1 MDGSRKGLLGIRWIF
16 SWRIALNLARRPF
29 MSIAEPLTAL
39 KGELVQKIVPE
50 VIELLALALQEGTP
64 AHKVEEG
71 LWDLMLRAGNRG
83 MQALFDSHG
92 TGDRGPTLT
101 LHNGEEVNRLTKLH
115 MRQYV
120 SIFGRFDLKRV
131 AYGTRESQAIAFV
144 PLDNRLQLPESDFSY
159 LLQDW
164 DQELAVEQPFAKVNQ
179 TIERMLRLKQHTDS
193 LEGMNQQM
201 AQDTAGFRESL
212 PAPPPAEEG
221 QFVVVTADCKG
232 VVIRGQGTPTVCGGE
247 RPGSKRANQK
257 RMAAVGAVYTI
268 DPYVRTADEV
278 VAALFRDANY
288 TPPPRPQPC
297 HKHVWAILPQG
308 QEKANSSIDLVYDW
322 LLSQSLLRNPKGRQ
336 PTVHLCDGQE
346 ALWQA
351 RDEYLPD
358 KNAVD
363 ILDLLHVT
371 PRLWQAAKLFHGERS
386 PLVVP
391 FVRQRV
397 TQVLQGKVETVVRGL
412 RRLAV
417 EQKLNAAKRKSLAR
431 ICRYLHKNRHRT
443 RYHEYLANGY
453 PIASGV
459 IEGACRHL
467 VKDRM
472 ERAGMHWT
480 IPGAQA
486 MLDVRSVFISGQW
499 EAFQAYRIEREVQ
512 RLYPHRHLVA
522 GDTFVSQEPQYS
534 MSS

>member
-1 MDGSRKGLLGIRWIF
+1 
-16 SWRIALNLARRPF
+16 
-29 MSIAEPLTAL
+29 MSIAEPLTVL
-39 KGELVQKIVPE
+39 KSELMQKIVPE
-50 VIELLALALQEGTP
+50 VVDLLVSALHEGT
-64 AHKVEEG
+64 AVHKVEEG
-71 LWDLMLRAGNRG
+71 LWDVLLRAGHQAL
-83 MQALFDSHG
+83 QALFDSHG
-92 TGDRGPTLT
+92 TGDLGPRLT
-101 LHNGEEVNRLTKLH
+101 LPNGEEVDRLEKLH
-115 MRQYV
+115 TRQYV

-131 AYGTRESQAIAFV
+131 AYGTREGQPIAFV

-164 DQELAVEQPFAKVNQ
+164 DQELAVEQAFTKVNQ

-193 LEGMNQQM
+193 LETMNRQM
-201 AQDTAGFRESL
+201 AADTAAFREAL
-212 PAPPPAEEG
+212 PAPPAAEEG
-221 QFVVVTADCKG
+221 KILVTTADCKG

-247 RPGSKRANQK
+247 RPGGVRANQK

-288 TPPPRPQPC
+288 TPPPRPDPC

-308 QEKANSSIDLVYDW
+308 QEKANSGIDLVYDW
-322 LLSQSLLRNPKGRQ
+322 LVRQALLRNPQSRQ
-336 PTVHLCDGQE
+336 PAVHLCDGQE

-351 RDEYLPD
+351 RNEYLPD
-358 KNAVD
+358 TNTVD

-371 PRLWQAAKLFHGERS
+371 PRLWQAAKLCYGERS

-397 TQVLQGKVETVVRGL
+397 TQVLQGKVASVVRGL

-417 EQKLNAAKRKSLAR
+417 AHKLNAAKRKSLAR
-431 ICRYLHKNRHRT
+431 IGRYLYKNRHRM
-443 RYHEYLANGY
+443 RYDAYLAKGY

-480 IPGAQA
+480 IVGAQA
-486 MLDVRSVFISGQW
+486 MLDVRSVNLSGQW
-499 EAFQAYRIEREVQ
+499 AAFQHYRIERATE
-512 RLYPHRHLVA
+512 RLYPHRQLVA
-522 GDTFVSQEPQYS
+522 GEAFFT
-534 MSS
+534 MAA

>member
-1 MDGSRKGLLGIRWIF
+1 
-16 SWRIALNLARRPF
+16 
-29 MSIAEPLTAL
+29 
-39 KGELVQKIVPE
+39 
-50 VIELLALALQEGTP
+50 
-64 AHKVEEG
+64 
-71 LWDLMLRAGNRG
+71 
-83 MQALFDSHG
+83 
-92 TGDRGPTLT
+92 
-101 LHNGEEVNRLTKLH
+101 
-115 MRQYV
+115 
-120 SIFGRFDLKRV
+120 
-131 AYGTRESQAIAFV
+131 
-144 PLDNRLQLPESDFSY
+144 
-159 LLQDW
+159 LQDW
-164 DQELAVEQPFAKVNQ
+164 DQELAVEQAFSKVNQ

-193 LEGMNQQM
+193 LENMNRQM
-201 AQDTAGFRESL
+201 AEDTVAFRDAL
-212 PAPPPAEEG
+212 PAPPAAEEG
-221 QFVVVTADCKG
+221 QILVTTADCKG

-247 RPGSKRANQK
+247 RPGEVRANQK
-257 RMAAVGAVYTI
+257 RMAAVGAVYTV

-308 QEKANSSIDLVYDW
+308 QEKANRSIDLVYDW

-358 KNAVD
+358 NNAVD

-371 PRLWQAAKLFHGERS
+371 PRLWQATKLFYGERS

-431 ICRYLHKNRHRT
+431 ICRYLYKNRHRM
-443 RYHEYLANGY
+443 RYHEYLAKGY

-480 IPGAQA
+480 VEGAQA
-486 MLDVRSVFISGQW
+486 MLNVRSVSISGQW
-499 EAFQAYRIEREVQ
+499 AAFQQQRIERATE
-512 RLYPHRHLVA
+512 RLYPHRKLVA
-522 GDTFVSQEPQYS
+522 GQAFFTLAA
-534 MSS
+534 